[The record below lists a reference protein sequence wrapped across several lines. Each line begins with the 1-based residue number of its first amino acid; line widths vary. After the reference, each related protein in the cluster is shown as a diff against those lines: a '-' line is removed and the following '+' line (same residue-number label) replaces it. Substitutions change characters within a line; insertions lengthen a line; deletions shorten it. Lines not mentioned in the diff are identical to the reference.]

1 VRICDT
7 VGTSRATLIDEP
19 RPVGRAATRVPPG
32 WTRTVHRGPAPFTA
46 SAAPRL
52 SSRPR
57 TRHHPRTTPPPRRAK
72 TRRVSLVGVAMAYWS
87 PWKNRRAAT
96 VGSNFSFRRPT
107 TNTRTHRRTR
117 CMRERVAVCDRAVA
131 SPPRAFARASGAQ
144 HGDLRTRCAWI
155 ARASRTHSRG
165 PPHGPDVVA
174 AMWRRRLPPIARQ
187 SGLCA
192 RTARLLRASPPASS
206 ALPPLD
212 VRTRCPSRRRLGRLF
227 RTPTTSRGGA
237 AWSAYTAMAA
247 AIFSATRGRR
257 GRSTLM
263 PWMSCARVRVSGL
276 PPSRTKR
283 RAR

>member
-1 VRICDT
+1 MDRRGEVAAAVRRGIDPNPARDELADDDSEDARAVRICDT

-192 RTARLLRASPPASS
+192 RTARLLRASPPRFFRNPRS
-206 ALPPLD
+206 PRPKHLD
-212 VRTRCPSRRRLGRLF
+212 DG
-227 RTPTTSRGGA
+227 
-237 AWSAYTAMAA
+237 
-247 AIFSATRGRR
+247 
-257 GRSTLM
+257 
-263 PWMSCARVRVSGL
+263 
-276 PPSRTKR
+276 
-283 RAR
+283 